1 MTQDKT
7 DRHGIT
13 IVAYGHPRPQPRP
26 RFAKGRVIS
35 IADTKAKFWLSC
47 VQRAVL
53 RALSVV
59 GGRQVMPDLIG
70 TGGVTVRMQFRFG
83 YEVVVGRKP
92 TAGRADRQPHLQRP
106 DTDNLA
112 KLVLDVMVKNGILSD
127 DCVVASLVVEK
138 VWSKQEMN
146 GVTVEVMPYRRQFDP
161 PPSHGKDG
169 YPCDPSPTMPEW
181 LKGLQGQVRH

>member
-1 MTQDKT
+1 MTT
-7 DRHGIT
+7 DTRHGIT

-35 IADTKAKFWLSC
+35 IADTKAKFWLGC
-47 VQRAVL
+47 VQRACE

-59 GGRQVMPDLIG
+59 GGKQVMPDLIG

-92 TAGRADRQPHLQRP
+92 KAGRADGQPHLQRP

-112 KLVLDVMVKNGILSD
+112 KLVLDVMVKHGILSD

-138 VWSKQEMN
+138 VWTKQEMN
-146 GVTVEVMPYRRQFDP
+146 GVTVQVMPYRQQFDP
-161 PPSHGKDG
+161 SPWVGRDG
-169 YPCDPSPTMPEW
+169 YPCDPSPPIPEW
-181 LKGLQGQVRH
+181 LKGLQGQLRT